1 MSLEFI
7 KRQLESSVD
16 FSELRKL
23 VRGSRVMITLIIT
36 LSIIFCG
43 LISILPFVVIVQE
56 MKDIWHVILPIT
68 CVATLLVA
76 GMLIILSFNLVRT
89 TAKIRK
95 YINSLDLENIYKK
108 SFNKILKYEGLTFKS
123 LNIVHSKLI
132 FNNTKKWDAFSFY
145 EDQDLF
151 SLPFDKNTATFD
163 YKGHE
168 LVFQSQ
174 SVILKRVPMR
184 VIAANRKKGLETK
197 SKKVINIYNLI
208 WKNQPL
214 VKKYKGVSVITGSA
228 REEFFQTNNEEFNT
242 KFFVDDECE
251 NEAGA
256 VEMFDNEFVDSL
268 LDSSRKRNHITFH
281 GLVVKEE
288 GVVVCRTAETSNYQ
302 GEISIVKNAFA
313 TSEER
318 VIDFVTKNINA
329 DILNFARSVR
339 YLVGLD

>member
-23 VRGSRVMITLIIT
+23 VRGSRITITLIII

-43 LISILPFVVIVQE
+43 LISVIPFVAIVQE
-56 MKDIWHVILPIT
+56 MKDVWHIILPIT
-68 CVATLLVA
+68 GAAAIIVA
-76 GMLIILSFNLVRT
+76 GVLIALAFNLVKT
-89 TAKIRK
+89 TKKIRR
-95 YINSLDLENIYKK
+95 YVNSLDLENIYKK
-108 SFNKILKYEGLTFKS
+108 SFNKILNYEGLTFKS
-123 LNIVHSKLI
+123 LNIVHPKLI

-145 EDQDLF
+145 EDVDLF

-174 SVILKRVPMR
+174 SVILKRVPMK
-184 VIAANRKKGLETK
+184 VVSANRKKGLETK

-208 WKNQPL
+208 WKNDKL
-214 VKKYKGVSVITGSA
+214 VQKYKGVSVITGTA
-228 REEFFQTNNEEFNT
+228 REEFFLTNNEEFNT
-242 KFFVDDECE
+242 KFFVDDECH

-256 VEMFDNEFVDSL
+256 GEMFDEEFIDSL

-288 GVVVCRTAETSNYQ
+288 GIVVCRTAETSNYQ
-302 GEISIVKNAFA
+302 GELSIVKNAFA

-329 DILNFARSVR
+329 DILNFSRSVR
-339 YLVGLD
+339 YIVGLD